1 MSLLTDQIFATGVS
15 LNDLIHIVVTGD
27 TSQNPAGSSFK
38 ASLNQ
43 VLTLI
48 SGATYSSGN
57 YLPLS
62 GGTVT
67 GNTYFGVTSGIT
79 IDQVNDRIGVGTSNP
94 QYTLEIYEGSGSV
107 ITYKPTAGGTLEL
120 SGSTDLPRYS
130 VGVAASG
137 ANPLA
142 GMSVGIRDWDDVT
155 YPGYG
160 AVGDSHLYA
169 SNASPG
175 LNIINRQGTSTP
187 DYIRFYAG
195 SDATNPSDVH
205 IQGSGTTRGYVGFG
219 TENPTEKLD
228 VNGSAIIQDGLTA
241 STMNISTTP
250 TTDTSLSA
258 NYLTRDGSTG
268 QVKVKTIPGPT
279 VYGLFAQTGNS
290 IVVSATTVESS
301 LIGEG
306 IGSLSIPANGFSVG
320 DSFRADFGG
329 LLSSKNADTIRI
341 RVKSGSII
349 LADSGDQTMNAA
361 TNDVWQ
367 LSINFTIRQVGAAGT
382 ASIVSLG
389 VFHTTKQSNGSPEGF
404 AFNTVNNTTFDTT
417 STNTLETT
425 VQFSS
430 NSTSNSIY
438 SDTFVLNK
446 IF

>member
-43 VLTLI
+43 VVSLI
-48 SGATYSSGN
+48 SGGTSSIEA

-67 GNTYFGVTSGIT
+67 GNTYFGITSGIT

-120 SGSTDLPRYS
+120 SGTTDLPRYS
-130 VGVAASG
+130 VGIAPSG
-137 ANPLA
+137 SNPLA
-142 GMSVGIRDWDDVT
+142 GMSVGMRDWDDVT

-160 AVGDSHLYA
+160 AVGDGHLYA
-169 SNASPG
+169 SNAANG
-175 LNIINRQGTSTP
+175 LNIINRQGTTTQ

-195 SDATNPSDVH
+195 SDATDPSDVH

-219 TENPTEKLD
+219 TENPTEKVD
-228 VNGSAIIQDGLTA
+228 VNGNAIIQDGLTA
-241 STMNISTTP
+241 STMNISATP

-268 QVKVKTIPGPT
+268 EVKVKTTPGPT
-279 VYGLFAQTGNS
+279 VYGLYAQTGNS
-290 IVVSATTVESS
+290 IVISATTVESS

-306 IGSLSIPANGFSVG
+306 VGTLSVPANSFSIG
-320 DSFRADFGG
+320 DSFRVIMGG
-329 LLSSKNADTIRI
+329 VISAGNNEDIQI
-341 RVKSGSII
+341 RVKSGSVS
-349 LADSGDQTMNAA
+349 LADSLMQNLVGS
-361 TNDVWQ
+361 TNDIWTLQ
-367 LSINFTIRQVGAAGT
+367 IDFTIRSTGT
-382 ASIVSLG
+382 TGVASIVTLG
-389 VFHTTKQSNGSPEGF
+389 VFTAHKTSNSTSTGF
-404 AFNTVNNTTFDTT
+404 SFNTVNNTTFDTT
-417 STNTLETT
+417 SGNTLDIT
-425 VQFSS
+425 VEWDN
-430 NSTSNSIY
+430 NSGSNSIY
-438 SDTFVLNK
+438 SDIFVLNK